1 MWEVLQHGLRILVKL
16 TTWLRIFKPQD
27 CNSPATLVLGL
38 SRRNDMN
45 IPNLITIM
53 RILLV
58 PVTVWL
64 LISESFGLAFLVF
77 ILAGISDGVDGF
89 LARRLNMQSELGA
102 YLDPLADKAL
112 LVSVYGT
119 LGIIKIL
126 PAWLV
131 LMVVTRDILI
141 IGGVLLAWL
150 VDQPF
155 NMKPLMISKLNT
167 VVQIS
172 FAGLLLGILG
182 LSLEAQK
189 LLQFGTF
196 IVAAFTI
203 ISGAYYLR
211 DWINHMA
218 HDGAAK

>member
-1 MWEVLQHGLRILVKL
+1 
-16 TTWLRIFKPQD
+16 
-27 CNSPATLVLGL
+27 
-38 SRRNDMN
+38 MN

-64 LISESFGLAFLVF
+64 LISEEFGMAFLVF

-150 VDQPF
+150 IDQPF
-155 NMKPLMISKLNT
+155 NMKPLKISKLNT
-167 VVQIS
+167 VVQIA
-172 FAGLLLGILG
+172 FAGIVLGVLG
-182 LSLEAQK
+182 ADLSAK
-189 LLQFGTF
+189 LFLQLGTF
-196 IVAAFTI
+196 IVAGFTLL
-203 ISGAYYLR
+203 SGAFYLR
-211 DWINHMA
+211 DWTNHMSK
-218 HDGAAK
+218 DDMQP